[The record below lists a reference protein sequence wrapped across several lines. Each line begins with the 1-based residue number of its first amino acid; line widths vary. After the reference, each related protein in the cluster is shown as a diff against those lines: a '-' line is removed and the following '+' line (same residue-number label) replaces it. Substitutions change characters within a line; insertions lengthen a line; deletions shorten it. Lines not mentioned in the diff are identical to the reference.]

1 MNMNREMKK
10 ENKIKM
16 NKLHVQATRA
26 FVNTFQGF
34 NEEVNSSLLLVNK
47 ALDEFD
53 KSIDG
58 IGNRE
63 KKGKALAF
71 ILDQFNKLIAQYM

>member
-1 MNMNREMKK
+1 MKVTK
-10 ENKIKM
+10 EIKIKM

-34 NEEVNSSLLLVNK
+34 NEQINSSLLLVNK
-47 ALDEFD
+47 ALDEFEL
-53 KSIDG
+53 SIDG
-58 IGNRE
+58 NGNRE

-71 ILDQFNKLIAQYM
+71 ILNEFNKVIAQYM

>member
-1 MNMNREMKK
+1 MTEYKNKK
-10 ENKIKM
+10 EQKIKM

-34 NEEVNSSLLLVNK
+34 NDEINQSLLLVNK
-47 ALDEFD
+47 ALDEFE

-58 IGNRE
+58 NGNRE
-63 KKGKALAF
+63 KKGKTLGF
-71 ILDQFNKLIAQYM
+71 ILNEFNKLVAQYM